1 MTLRGGRGA
10 VTAAVPVGYHSLMRT
25 LLATMLCAGA
35 ALAGEKETLLK
46 QMDAR
51 AAHYGDVSRQIW
63 EFAEVGYKEYKSA
76 DLLKS
81 ELRQAGFTVEDNV
94 AGIPTAFTATW
105 GQGRPVI
112 AVLGEYDALPG
123 LSQEAVPDR
132 KPRAEGAPGHGCG
145 HNLLGTAS
153 LFAAVSIK
161 DWLAAKKIS
170 GTIRFYGTP
179 AEEGGGGK
187 LYMARAG
194 VFKDVDAVLSWHPGD
209 SNGASKQSSLAII
222 SAKFRFYGKPAHA
235 AAAPDVGRSALD
247 GVMVM
252 ANAVEFM
259 REHVPEST
267 RIHYII
273 TNGGSAPNVVPEFA
287 ELFLY
292 ARHPSM
298 PVLDGIW
305 NRIVKCAQAG
315 ALATETRME
324 MELIDSSYNVLP
336 NDALASLV
344 DRNLHLVGGV
354 TYTKQEQAFAES
366 LRKTLPLERARPLG
380 SQEGIQAPT
389 EGYFSASSDVGDVSW
404 IVPTAAL
411 NTATFVPG
419 VPAHSW
425 QSTACAGMSIG
436 RKGMVVAA
444 KALALTAVDLFTDP
458 EQLKAARAS
467 FEQRRAGYEYR
478 SRIPAEHKPPLNY
491 RDK

>member
-1 MTLRGGRGA
+1 MY
-10 VTAAVPVGYHSLMRT
+10 YHAPMRI
-25 LLATMLCAGA
+25 LLLTIVCASA
-35 ALAGEKETLLK
+35 ALADDKQTILK

-51 AAHYGDVSRQIW
+51 AAHYGDVSRKIW
-63 EFAEVGYKEYKSA
+63 EFAEVGYKEVKSA
-76 DLLKS
+76 ELLKS

-94 AGIPTAFTATW
+94 AGIPTAFTASW
-105 GQGRPVI
+105 GQGKPVI
-112 AVLGEYDALPG
+112 AVLGEFDALPA
-123 LSQEAVPDR
+123 LSQDTTPDR
-132 KPRAEGAPGHGCG
+132 KPMVDGAPGHGCG

-170 GTIRFYGTP
+170 GTIRYYGTP

-209 SNGASKQSSLAII
+209 ANGASKQSSLAIT

-247 GVMVM
+247 GVMIM
-252 ANAVEFM
+252 ANAVEFL

-267 RIHYII
+267 RIHYIVS
-273 TNGGSAPNVVPEFA
+273 NGGSAPNVVPEFA

-292 ARHPSM
+292 ARNPSM

-305 NRIVKCAQAG
+305 GRIVKCAQAG

-324 MELIDSSYNVLP
+324 MDLIDSSYNVLP
-336 NDALASLV
+336 NDALAALV
-344 DRNLHLVGGV
+344 DRNLRMVGGV
-354 TYTKQEQAFAES
+354 TYTKAEQAFAES
-366 LRKTLPLERARPLG
+366 LRKTLPLDRARQLG
-380 SQEGIQAPT
+380 SQEMIQPPA
-389 EGYFSASSDVGDVSW
+389 EGYFPASSDVGDVSW

-419 VPAHSW
+419 VPSHSW

-444 KALALTAVDLFTDP
+444 KTLALAAVDLFTDP
-458 EQLKAARAS
+458 EQLKAARAN

-478 SRIPAEHKPPLNY
+478 SRIPADHKPPLNY
-491 RDK
+491 RQ

>member
-1 MTLRGGRGA
+1 MR
-10 VTAAVPVGYHSLMRT
+10 SLC
-25 LLATMLCAGA
+25 LSLALV
-35 ALAGEKETLLK
+35 ALASAADKQALLK
-46 QMDAR
+46 QMDSR

-63 EFAEVGYKEYKSA
+63 ELAEVGYKELKSA
-76 DLLKS
+76 ELLKS
-81 ELRQAGFTVEDNV
+81 ELKQSGFTVEDDV
-94 AGIPTAFTATW
+94 AGIPTAFTASW
-105 GQGRPVI
+105 GQGKPVI
-112 AVLGEYDALPG
+112 AVLGEYDALPA
-123 LSQEAVPDR
+123 LSQEATPDR
-132 KPRAEGAPGHGCG
+132 KPRVEGAPGHGCG

-153 LFAAVSIK
+153 LFAVVSIK
-161 DWLAAKKIS
+161 DWMVANKIN

-194 VFKDVDAVLSWHPGD
+194 VFRDVDAVLSWHPGD
-209 SNGASKQSSLAII
+209 ANGASKQSSLAVT

-235 AAAPDVGRSALD
+235 AAAPEVGRSALD
-247 GVMVM
+247 GVMIM

-267 RIHYII
+267 RIHYVVS
-273 TNGGSAPNVVPEFA
+273 NGGSAPNVVPEFA

-292 ARHPSM
+292 ARNPSM

-305 NRIVKCAQAG
+305 ERIVKCAQAG
-315 ALATETRME
+315 ALASDTRME

-336 NDALASLV
+336 NDALATLV
-344 DRNLHLVGGV
+344 DRNMHLVGGV
-354 TYTKQEQAFAES
+354 TYTADEQAFAER
-366 LRKTLPLERARPLG
+366 LRKTLPPDRTRQLG
-380 SQEGIQAPT
+380 SQEKIQPPV

-444 KALALTAVDLFTDP
+444 KTLALSAVDLFTDP
-458 EQLKAARAS
+458 AQLKAARAS
-467 FEQRRAGYEYR
+467 FEQRRSGYEYR
-478 SRIPAEHKPPLNY
+478 SRIPADHKPPLNY
-491 RDK
+491 RDKQ

>member
-1 MTLRGGRGA
+1 
-10 VTAAVPVGYHSLMRT
+10 MRT
-25 LLATMLCAGA
+25 ALVLFFSTAIAWTADKEALLH
-35 ALAGEKETLLK
+35 

-51 AAHYGDVSRQIW
+51 AAHFGEVSRQIW
-63 EFAEVGYKEYKSA
+63 EFAEVGYKEVKSA
-76 DLLKS
+76 ELLKS
-81 ELRQAGFTVEDNV
+81 ELRQAGFTVQDNV
-94 AGIPTAFTATW
+94 AGIPTAFTASW
-105 GQGRPVI
+105 GQGKPVI

-123 LSQEAVPDR
+123 LSQAASPER
-132 KPRAEGAPGHGCG
+132 KPLVDGGPGHGCG

-153 LFAAVSIK
+153 LFAAISVK
-161 DWLAAKKIS
+161 DWMVANKIR

-194 VFKDVDAVLSWHPGD
+194 VFQDVDVVLSWHPAD
-209 SNGASKQSSLAII
+209 SNSASKQSSLAII
-222 SAKFRFYGKPAHA
+222 SAKFKFYGKPAHA
-235 AAAPDVGRSALD
+235 AAAPDAGRSALD

-252 ANAVEFM
+252 ANAVEFL

-267 RIHYII
+267 RIHYVV
-273 TNGGSAPNVVPEFA
+273 TNGGAAPNVVPEYA

-324 MELIDSSYNVLP
+324 MDLVDSSYNVLP
-336 NDALASLV
+336 NDALADLV
-344 DRNLHLVGGV
+344 DKNMHLVGGV
-354 TYTKQEQAFAES
+354 TYTKQEQAFAEA
-366 LRKTLPLERARPLG
+366 LRKTLPPDRGRPLG
-380 SQEGIQAPT
+380 SQEGIQPPT
-389 EGYFSASSDVGDVSW
+389 DGYFSASSDVGDVSW

-411 NTATFVPG
+411 GTATFVPG

-444 KALALTAVDLFTDP
+444 KTIALTAVDLFTKPD
-458 EQLKAARAS
+458 ELKAARAS
-467 FEQRRAGYEYR
+467 FDHRRAGYEYR
-478 SRIPAEHKPPLNY
+478 SRIPADHKPPLSY
-491 RDK
+491 RDRE